1 MRTIRVLVLDTPAS
15 YLDRVSKEYGVQLQ
29 VTQISNEDIWSDTL
43 NFGMGGYRAS
53 VRAQNLARSAHP
65 DDYDYV
71 IIGNNMGQGFIF
83 ARLICEELRPKT
95 LIVFN
100 PSSSRSEVPD
110 YKRLGFS
117 HFASR
122 HEQGQW
128 ILEQIGLNRAV

>member
-15 YLDRVSKEYGVQLQ
+15 YLDRASKEYGVQLQ
-29 VTQISNEDIWSDTL
+29 VTQIINEDIWSDTL

-53 VRAQNLARSAHP
+53 ARALALAEAATA

-71 IIGNNMGQGFIF
+71 IIGNNMGRGFAF
-83 ARLICEELRPKT
+83 VHHICEELKPKT

-100 PSSSRSEVPD
+100 PSSSRSEIPN
-110 YKRLGFS
+110 YERFGFY